1 MTKCSCSPIDS
12 GRKRVEMSFA
22 YAVAL
27 TGSIA
32 TGKSTVMKC
41 FSTFGFEIIDADSI
55 AHEILNEEHKA
66 IASLFGE
73 AVIKEDKVDRQAL
86 GSIVFSDEKKRKELE
101 ALLHPLIYTR
111 IERRATLLDEQK
123 KPYLVDIPLFFE
135 GNRYPIEKVLVVY
148 TPPDLQLQRLIQREG
163 TSEEE
168 AQKRIDI
175 QISIEEKRK
184 KADYVIDNSGTL
196 AALKHECTRVKEEI
210 LGEFR

>member
-1 MTKCSCSPIDS
+1 MAFT
-12 GRKRVEMSFA
+12 

-41 FSTFGFEIIDADSI
+41 FYAFGFEIIDADKI
-55 AHEILNEEHKA
+55 AHEILNEEHEA
-66 IASLFGE
+66 IATLFG
-73 AVIKEDKVDRQAL
+73 ADVVKEKKVDRKAL
-86 GSIVFSDEKKRKELE
+86 GSIVFANEQKRKQLE
-101 ALLHPLIYTR
+101 SLLHPLIYAR
-111 IERRATLLDEQK
+111 IERLAIMLDEKK

-135 GNRYPIEKVLVVY
+135 GKRYPIEKVLVVY
-148 TPPDLQLQRLIQREG
+148 TPFDLQLQRLIQREG
-163 TSEEE
+163 TNQVE

-196 AALKHECTRVKEEI
+196 AELERECTRVKEEI